1 MIPSDIRLYTWVDV
15 EEVLLRSQEQEQWP
29 EDLVWARG
37 YWDELVLGIRPGT
50 QSSVKTWLQEVY
62 DPRFQ
67 DNGQQGNDCIILE
80 SSEGNQRTLPIILEE
95 TEEEPPTPKLIPN
108 LARPTVIWQ
117 RTEKLQPPDIFP
129 DDLPPVVTF
138 HSFKGG
144 VGRTIHALA
153 LAQALINAKQQVLLI
168 DGDLEAPGISWL
180 LESRLPSPPICFA
193 DFIALIHGDPS
204 PDPEQTIELA
214 TQKLQNA
221 LVDGIYILPSFRVNS
236 RLTGLAIKPEHL
248 IKGHKNPFILTD
260 SLARLGKALGVNV
273 VLVDLRAGLSEL
285 AAGLILDPRVYRIFV
300 STLSGQSISGTAKLL
315 ELIAKLAPSTREQ
328 DPSPA
333 LILTKVPKNEIDK
346 NLAIES
352 EQKLLEA
359 IQTLLGEDSEPIRI
373 TTPFTERLQILSN
386 SWQEVWQHLGSSQ
399 LIDLLHPLLEWL
411 PDNLNKSNQADEPIS
426 SQPQR
431 ESLRNIADKMIYAE
445 GAETAEF
452 LVTES
457 LENLA
462 NDYRNQIPIT
472 VVIGAKGSGKTYT
485 FMQII
490 HRKEW
495 QKFIKYVVKN
505 NVDNN
510 NVDNNNVDNN
520 NVDNTVS
527 STALIAPIIASNNLK
542 GKTKEI
548 VDEARK
554 YCAEQIGLTPPV
566 DDSEIKD
573 YIREGCQQNLHEGE
587 WRDRWLDVIAK
598 SLGMTGKGRDLP
610 KYIAEKKQKIVAVI
624 DGLEDLFQQFDQDKA
639 QQTALR
645 ALLQEVPQ
653 WLEQQPFRCL
663 GIIIFVRQDIL
674 TASVRQNSGQMMSR
688 YKPYRLRWNRET
700 VLRLVAWVA
709 DKAKISLKLKP
720 AGIQDMNEAELT
732 EALTPLWGK
741 KLGSDRSRQAR
752 SAPFVIAAL
761 SDYNGQIQSR
771 DVVRFLKIAAENS
784 IDDDYWQDRV
794 LVPKA
799 IRDSLA
805 DCSKEKIEEIESEN
819 EPLRTVFKKLREL
832 PKVQKKSPFQLESI
846 SLFPEE
852 ISLLKQNGV
861 IIADGDDYYISEIF
875 RLGLGFSQNAGKPK
889 IMALYRRAR
898 QRL

>member
-117 RTEKLQPPDIFP
+117 RTEKLQAPDIFP
-129 DDLPPVVTF
+129 DDLPPVVAF

-153 LAQALINAKQQVLLI
+153 LAQALINAKQKVLLI

-180 LESRLPSPPICFA
+180 LESRLPYPPICFA
-193 DFIALIHGDPS
+193 DFIALIHGDGS
-204 PDPEQTIELA
+204 PDAEPIIELA

-300 STLSGQSISGTAKLL
+300 STLSGQSITGTARLL
-315 ELIAKLAPSTREQ
+315 ELVAKLAPSKRDE

-333 LILTKVPKNEIDK
+333 LILTKVPQDERAKS
-346 NLAIES
+346 LVIES
-352 EQKLLEA
+352 EQTILEA
-359 IQTLLGEDSEPIRI
+359 IQPLLGEDSESIRL

-386 SWQEVWQHLGSSQ
+386 SWQEVWQQLASSQ

-411 PDNLNKSNQADEPIS
+411 PDNLNKSNQADEPKLKS
-426 SQPQR
+426 QR
-431 ESLRNIADKMIYAE
+431 ESLRNIAEKMIYAE
-445 GAETAEF
+445 RAETDEF
-452 LVTES
+452 LVTNS
-457 LENLA
+457 LQNLA

-490 HRKEW
+490 RRKEW
-495 QKFIKYVVKN
+495 QKFIKDVGV
-505 NVDNN
+505 
-510 NVDNNNVDNN
+510 N

-542 GKTKEI
+542 GKAKEI

-554 YCAEQIGLTPPV
+554 DCAKRIGLTPAV
-566 DDSEIKD
+566 DDSEIQD
-573 YIREGCQQNLHEGE
+573 YIREGCQDNLHEGQ

-598 SLGMTGKGRDLP
+598 SIGMTGKGRDLP
-610 KYIAEKKQKIVAVI
+610 KYIAQKKQKIVAVI
-624 DGLEDLFQQFDQDKA
+624 DGLEDLFQKFAQDEA

-645 ALLQEVPQ
+645 GLLQEVPQ

-674 TASVRQNSGQMMSR
+674 TASVRQNSGQMMSG
-688 YKPYRLRWNRET
+688 YEPYRLRWNRET

-709 DKAKISLKLKP
+709 HKAKILLKLKP
-720 AGIQDMNEAELT
+720 AELQDMNEAELT
-732 EALTPLWGK
+732 EALTPLWGQ

-752 SAPFVIAAL
+752 SAQFVIAAL

-771 DVVRFLKIAAENS
+771 DVVRLLNIAAAKS
-784 IDDDYWQDRV
+784 IDDDYWKDRV
-794 LVPKA
+794 LVPTA

-805 DCSKEKIEEIESEN
+805 DCSQAKIEEIELEN
-819 EPLRTVFKKLREL
+819 EPLKRVFNKLSQL
-832 PKVQKKSPFQLESI
+832 PEVQKKSPFQLESI
-846 SLFPEE
+846 GLSTED

-861 IIADGDDYYISEIF
+861 IIADGDKYYVSEIF
-875 RLGLGFSQNAGKPK
+875 RLGLGFSQNAGKAK
-889 IMALYRRAR
+889 VLGLAKRAR

>member
-15 EEVLLRSQEQEQWP
+15 EEVLLRSQEQEKWP
-29 EDLVWARG
+29 KDLVWARG

-50 QSSVKTWLQEVY
+50 QSSVKTWLQEIY

-80 SSEGNQRTLPIILEE
+80 SAEGNQRTLRIILEE

-117 RTEKLQPPDIFP
+117 RTEKLQAPDILP
-129 DDLPPVVTF
+129 DDLPPVVAF

-144 VGRTIHALA
+144 VGRTTHALA
-153 LAQALINAKQQVLLI
+153 LAQALIKAKQNVLLI

-204 PDPEQTIELA
+204 PDAEPTIELA

-260 SLARLGKALGVNV
+260 SLARLGQALGVNV

-333 LILTKVPKNEIDK
+333 LILTKVPQDERAKS
-346 NLAIES
+346 LVIES
-352 EQKLLEA
+352 EQTILEA
-359 IQTLLGEDSEPIRI
+359 IQPLLGEESEPIRI
-373 TTPFTERLQILSN
+373 TTKFTDSLQILSN
-386 SWQEVWQHLGSSQ
+386 SWQEAWQQLASSQ

-411 PDNLNKSNQADEPIS
+411 PDNLNTSNPPDEPIILLKS
-426 SQPQR
+426 QR
-431 ESLRNIADKMIYAE
+431 ERLRDIAEKMIYAE
-445 GAETAEF
+445 RAETEDF
-452 LVTES
+452 LVTNS
-457 LENLA
+457 LQNLA

-490 HRKEW
+490 RRKEW
-495 QKFIKYVVKN
+495 QKFREDVGVT
-505 NVDNN
+505 NVDIT
-510 NVDNNNVDNN
+510 VD
-520 NVDNTVS
+520 
-527 STALIAPIIASNNLK
+527 STALIAPIIASTNLHDK
-542 GKTKEI
+542 AKKI
-548 VDEARK
+548 VYDVRK

-573 YIREGCQQNLHEGE
+573 YIRDGYQRELHEGE

-598 SLGMTGKGRDLP
+598 TLGMTGKGRDLP

-624 DGLEDLFQQFDQDKA
+624 DGLEDLFQEFAQNDD

-674 TASVRQNSGQMMSR
+674 TASVRQNYGQMKSR
-688 YKPYRLRWNRET
+688 YQPYTLKWNEES

-709 DKAKISLKLKP
+709 DKAKIPLKLES
-720 AGIQDMNEAELT
+720 AALQDMNAALQDMNEAELT
-732 EALTPLWGK
+732 ESLRPLWGK
-741 KLGSDRSRQAR
+741 NLGNDRSRQAR

-784 IDDDYWQDRV
+784 IDDDYWQDRI

-799 IRDSLA
+799 IRDCL
-805 DCSKEKIEEIESEN
+805 DECSKEKIEEIKLEN
-819 EPLRTVFKKLREL
+819 EPLRTVFNKLREL

-846 SLFPEE
+846 SLSAED

-875 RLGLGFSQNAGKPK
+875 RLGLGFSQNVGRPK
-889 IMALYRRAR
+889 IMALARRAG
-898 QRL
+898 QGI

>member
-1 MIPSDIRLYTWVDV
+1 MIPSNIRLYTWVDV

-29 EDLVWARG
+29 KDLVWARG

-50 QSSVKTWLQEVY
+50 QSSIKTWLQEVY

-80 SSEGNQRTLPIILEE
+80 SAEGNQRTLPIILEE

-117 RTEKLQPPDIFP
+117 RTEKLQAPDIFP
-129 DDLPPVVTF
+129 DDLPPVLAF

-144 VGRTIHALA
+144 VGRTTHALA
-153 LAQALINAKQQVLLI
+153 LAQALINAKQKVLLI

-180 LESRLPSPPICFA
+180 LESRLPYPPICFA
-193 DFIALIHGDPS
+193 DIIALIHGDPS
-204 PDPEQTIELA
+204 PDAEQTIDLA

-221 LVDGIYILPSFRVNS
+221 LVDGIYILPSFLVNS

-300 STLSGQSISGTAKLL
+300 STLSGQSINGTVRLL
-315 ELIAKLAPSTREQ
+315 ELIAKLAPSTRDK
-328 DPSPA
+328 DPYPA
-333 LILTKVPKNEIDK
+333 FILTKVPQDETAE
-346 NLAIES
+346 NLIIES
-352 EQKLLEA
+352 EQTLLEA

-411 PDNLNKSNQADEPIS
+411 PDNLNKSNQPEQEINLNYP
-426 SQPQR
+426 R

-445 GAETAEF
+445 HAETEDF

-457 LENLA
+457 LANLA
-462 NDYRNQIPIT
+462 NNYRKQIPIT

-490 HRKEW
+490 RRKKW
-495 QKFIKYVVKN
+495 QKFGEDVGVS
-505 NVDNN
+505 NVD
-510 NVDNNNVDNN
+510 
-520 NVDNTVS
+520 
-527 STALIAPIIASNNLK
+527 STAFIAPIIASTNLNNK
-542 GKTKEI
+542 AKEI
-548 VDEARK
+548 VDDVRK

-573 YIREGCQQNLHEGE
+573 YIRDGCEQNLHEGQ

-598 SLGMTGKGRDLP
+598 SLGMIGKGRDLP

-624 DGLEDLFQQFDQDKA
+624 DGLEDLFQKFAQDEA

-645 ALLQEVPQ
+645 GLLQEVPQ

-674 TASVRQNSGQMMSR
+674 TASVRQNSGQMKSR
-688 YKPYRLRWNRET
+688 YQPYTLRWNRET

-709 DKAKISLKLKP
+709 DKANISLNLNP
-720 AGIQDMNEAELT
+720 AELQDMNEAELT
-732 EALTPLWGK
+732 EALTSLWGK
-741 KLGSDRSRQAR
+741 KLGNYRSRQAR

-771 DVVRFLKIAAENS
+771 DVVRLLKIAAEKS
-784 IDDDYWQDRV
+784 ITIDDKNSWQDRV

-805 DCSKEKIEEIESEN
+805 DCSKAKIEEIELEN
-819 EPLRTVFKKLREL
+819 EPLKRVFNELRQLTE
-832 PKVQKKSPFQLESI
+832 VQKKSPFKLESI
-846 SLFPEE
+846 PLSAED
-852 ISLLKQNGV
+852 ISLLKENGV
-861 IIADGDDYYISEIF
+861 IIADGDKYYISEIF

-889 IMALYRRAR
+889 ILALARRAR
-898 QRL
+898 QKL

>member
-80 SSEGNQRTLPIILEE
+80 SAEGNQRTLPIILEE

-117 RTEKLQPPDIFP
+117 RTQKLKAPDILP
-129 DDLPPVVTF
+129 DDLPPVVAF

-144 VGRTIHALA
+144 VGRTTHALA

-193 DFIALIHGDPS
+193 DIIALIHGDPS
-204 PDPEQTIELA
+204 PDAEQTIELA
-214 TQKLQNA
+214 TKKLQNA

-236 RLTGLAIKPEHL
+236 RLTALAIKPEHL

-315 ELIAKLAPSTREQ
+315 ELIGKLAPSTRDQ

-333 LILTKVPKNEIDK
+333 LILTKVPQDERAKS
-346 NLAIES
+346 LVIES
-352 EQKLLEA
+352 EQTILEG
-359 IQTLLGEDSEPIRI
+359 IQPLLGEDSEPIRI
-373 TTPFTERLQILSN
+373 TTNFTDSLQILSN
-386 SWQEVWQHLGSSQ
+386 SWQEVWQQLASSK

-411 PDNLNKSNQADEPIS
+411 PDNLNTSNPPDEPIS
-426 SQPQR
+426 SQSQR

-510 NVDNNNVDNN
+510 NVDNNNVDNI
-520 NVDNTVS
+520 VS

-610 KYIAEKKQKIVAVI
+610 KYLADNKQKIVAVI
-624 DGLEDLFQQFDQDKA
+624 DGLEDLFQEFDQDKA

-653 WLEQQPFRCL
+653 WLEQQPLRCL

-674 TASVRQNSGQMMSR
+674 TASVRQNSGQMKSR
-688 YKPYRLRWNRET
+688 YQPYTLRWNRET

-709 DKAKISLKLKP
+709 DKADISLKLKP
-720 AGIQDMNEAELT
+720 AGLQDMNEAELT

-741 KLGSDRSRQAR
+741 KLGNDRSKQPR

-771 DVVRFLKIAAENS
+771 DVVRLLKIAAEKSIS
-784 IDDDYWQDRV
+784 IDEKNYWQDRI

-799 IRDSLA
+799 IRGCLA
-805 DCSKEKIEEIESEN
+805 DCSQAKIEEIELEN
-819 EPLRTVFKKLREL
+819 EPLKRVFNKLRQL
-832 PKVQKKSPFQLESI
+832 PEVQKKNPFQLESI
-846 SLFPEE
+846 SLSAED

-861 IIADGDDYYISEIF
+861 IIADGDKYYISEIF

-889 IMALYRRAR
+889 MMALYRRAR

>member
-29 EDLVWARG
+29 KDLVWARG
-37 YWDELVLGIRPGT
+37 YWDELVLGICPGT
-50 QSSVKTWLQEVY
+50 QSSIKTWLQEIY

-80 SSEGNQRTLPIILEE
+80 SADGNQRTLPIILEV

-117 RTEKLQPPDIFP
+117 RTEKLQAPDILP
-129 DDLPPVVTF
+129 DDLPPVVAF

-144 VGRTIHALA
+144 VGRTTHALA
-153 LAQALINAKQQVLLI
+153 LAQALIKAKQKVLLI

-204 PDPEQTIELA
+204 PDAEQTIELA

-300 STLSGQSISGTAKLL
+300 STLSGQSISGTERLL
-315 ELIAKLAPSTREQ
+315 QFIAKLAPSTREQ

-346 NLAIES
+346 NLAIDS

-359 IQTLLGEDSEPIRI
+359 IQPLLGEDSEPIRI
-373 TTPFTERLQILSN
+373 TTNFTDSLQILSN
-386 SWQEVWQHLGSSQ
+386 YWQEVWQQLASSQ
-399 LIDLLHPLLEWL
+399 LIDLLHSLLEWL
-411 PDNLNKSNQADEPIS
+411 PDNLNKSNQPEQEINLNYP
-426 SQPQR
+426 R

-445 GAETAEF
+445 HAETEDF

-457 LENLA
+457 LANLA
-462 NDYRNQIPIT
+462 NNYRKQIPIT

-490 HRKEW
+490 RRKKW
-495 QKFIKYVVKN
+495 QNFREDVGVT
-505 NVDNN
+505 NVDST
-510 NVDNNNVDNN
+510 VD
-520 NVDNTVS
+520 
-527 STALIAPIIASNNLK
+527 STALIAPIISSNNLNDK
-542 GKTKEI
+542 AKEI
-548 VDEARK
+548 VDDLRK
-554 YCAEQIGLTPPV
+554 YCAEEIGLTPPV
-566 DDSEIKD
+566 DDSEVKD
-573 YIREGCQQNLHEGE
+573 YIRDGYQQELHEGE

-610 KYIAEKKQKIVAVI
+610 KYLADNKQKIVAVI
-624 DGLEDLFQQFDQDKA
+624 DGLEDLFQEFDQDKA

-674 TASVRQNSGQMMSR
+674 TASVRQNSGQMKSR
-688 YKPYRLRWNRET
+688 YQPYTLRWNRET

-709 DKAKISLKLKP
+709 DKADISLKLKP
-720 AGIQDMNEAELT
+720 AGLQDMNEALQDMNEAELT

-741 KLGSDRSRQAR
+741 KLGNDRSKQPR

-771 DVVRFLKIAAENS
+771 DVVRLLKIAAEKSIS
-784 IDDDYWQDRV
+784 IDDKNYWQDRV
-794 LVPKA
+794 LAPKA
-799 IRDSLA
+799 IRRCLDE
-805 DCSKEKIEEIESEN
+805 CSKAKIEEIELEN
-819 EPLRTVFKKLREL
+819 EPLKRVFNKLRQL
-832 PKVQKKSPFQLESI
+832 PPDNKKSPFQLESI
-846 SLFPEE
+846 RLSAED
-852 ISLLKQNGV
+852 ISLLKDNGV
-861 IIADGDDYYISEIF
+861 IIADGDKYYISEIF
-875 RLGLGFSQNAGKPK
+875 RLGLGFSQNVGKPK

>member
-29 EDLVWARG
+29 KDLVWARG

-50 QSSVKTWLQEVY
+50 QSSIKTWLQEVY
-62 DPRFQ
+62 EPRFQ

-80 SSEGNQRTLPIILEE
+80 SAEGNQRTLPIILEE

-117 RTEKLQPPDIFP
+117 RTEKLQAPDIFP
-129 DDLPPVVTF
+129 DDLPPVLAF

-144 VGRTIHALA
+144 VGRTTHALA
-153 LAQALINAKQQVLLI
+153 LAQALINAKQKVLLI

-180 LESRLPSPPICFA
+180 LESRLPYPPICFA
-193 DFIALIHGDPS
+193 DIIALIHGDPS
-204 PDPEQTIELA
+204 PDAEQTIDLA

-300 STLSGQSISGTAKLL
+300 STLSGQSINGTVRLL
-315 ELIAKLAPSTREQ
+315 ELIAKLAPSTRDK
-328 DPSPA
+328 DPYPA
-333 LILTKVPKNEIDK
+333 FILTKVPQDETAE
-346 NLAIES
+346 NLIIES
-352 EQKLLEA
+352 EQTLLEA

-386 SWQEVWQHLGSSQ
+386 SWQEVWQHLGTSQ

-411 PDNLNKSNQADEPIS
+411 PDNLNKSNPPDEPLS
-426 SQPQR
+426 LLKSQR
-431 ESLRNIADKMIYAE
+431 ESLRDIAEKMIYAE
-445 GAETAEF
+445 HAETEDF

-457 LENLA
+457 LANLA
-462 NDYRNQIPIT
+462 NNYRNQIPIT

-490 HRKEW
+490 RRKEW
-495 QKFIKYVVKN
+495 QKFGEDVGVS
-505 NVDNN
+505 NVD
-510 NVDNNNVDNN
+510 
-520 NVDNTVS
+520 
-527 STALIAPIIASNNLK
+527 STAFIAPIIASTNLNNK
-542 GKTKEI
+542 AKEI
-548 VDEARK
+548 VDDVRK

-566 DDSEIKD
+566 NDSEIKD
-573 YIREGCQQNLHEGE
+573 YIREGCQQNLHEGQ

-610 KYIAEKKQKIVAVI
+610 KYLADNKQKIVAVI
-624 DGLEDLFQQFDQDKA
+624 DGLEDLFQEFAQDKA

-645 ALLQEVPQ
+645 ALLQDVPQ
-653 WLEQQPFRCL
+653 WLEQQPFRGL
-663 GIIIFVRQDIL
+663 GIIIFVRQDIFK
-674 TASVRQNSGQMMSR
+674 ASVRQNSGQMMYR
-688 YKPYRLRWNRET
+688 YQPYGLRWNEES

-709 DKAKISLKLKP
+709 NKAKIWLNLNP
-720 AGIQDMNEAELT
+720 DELQDMNEAELT
-732 EALTPLWGK
+732 ESLRPLWGK
-741 KLGSDRSRQAR
+741 NLGNDRSRQAR

-771 DVVRFLKIAAENS
+771 DVVRFLKIAAGQS
-784 IDDDYWQDRV
+784 IDDDYWQDRI

-799 IRDSLA
+799 IRGCLDE
-805 DCSKEKIEEIESEN
+805 CSQEKITEIELEN
-819 EPLRTVFKKLREL
+819 EPLKRVFNKLRQL
-832 PKVQKKSPFQLESI
+832 SADNKKNPFQLENIGLS
-846 SLFPEE
+846 PED
-852 ISLLKQNGV
+852 ISLLKENGV
-861 IIADGDDYYISEIF
+861 IIADGDKYYVSEIF
-875 RLGLGFSQNAGKPK
+875 RLGLGFSQNVGRPK
-889 IMALYRRAR
+889 IMALARRAG
-898 QRL
+898 QGI

>member
-29 EDLVWARG
+29 EDLVWARA
-37 YWDELVLGIRPGT
+37 YWHELVLGIRPDT
-50 QSSVKTWLQEVY
+50 QHSIKAWLQEVY

-80 SSEGNQRTLPIILEE
+80 SAEGNQRTLPIILEE

-117 RTEKLQPPDIFP
+117 RTQNLKAPDILP
-129 DDLPPVVTF
+129 DDLPPVVAF

-144 VGRTIHALA
+144 VGRTTHALA
-153 LAQALINAKQQVLLI
+153 LAQALIKAKQKVLLI

-180 LESRLPSPPICFA
+180 LESRLPYPPICFA
-193 DFIALIHGDPS
+193 DIIALIHGDPS
-204 PDPEQTIELA
+204 PDAEPTIELA

-300 STLSGQSISGTAKLL
+300 STLSGQSITGTAKLL

-352 EQKLLEA
+352 EQTLLEA
-359 IQTLLGEDSEPIRI
+359 IQPLLGEESEPIII
-373 TTPFTERLQILSN
+373 TTKFTDSLQILSN
-386 SWQEVWQHLGSSQ
+386 SWQEVWQQLASSQ

-411 PDNLNKSNQADEPIS
+411 PDHLNKSNQADELIS
-426 SQPQR
+426 SQYQR
-431 ESLRNIADKMIYAE
+431 KSLRNIADKMIYAE
-445 GAETAEF
+445 HAETEDF

-457 LENLA
+457 LANLA
-462 NDYRNQIPIT
+462 NNYRKQIPIT

-490 HRKEW
+490 RRKKW
-495 QKFIKYVVKN
+495 QKFIEYVELN
-505 NVDNN
+505 NVDKT
-510 NVDNNNVDNN
+510 VD
-520 NVDNTVS
+520 
-527 STALIAPIIASNNLK
+527 STALIAPIIASNNLNEK
-542 GKTKEI
+542 AKTI
-548 VDEARK
+548 VNDVGK

-566 DDSEIKD
+566 DNSKIKN
-573 YIREGCQQNLHEGE
+573 YIQEGYQQTLYEGQ

-610 KYIAEKKQKIVAVI
+610 KYLADKKQKIVAVI
-624 DGLEDLFQQFDQDKA
+624 DGLEDLFQEFAQDKA

-653 WLEQQPFRCL
+653 WLEQQPLRCL

-674 TASVRQNSGQMMSR
+674 TASVRQNSGQMMYG
-688 YKPYRLRWNRET
+688 YKPYSLRWNEES

-709 DKAKISLKLKP
+709 HKAKIPLKLES
-720 AGIQDMNEAELT
+720 AALQDMNAALQDMNEAELT

-741 KLGSDRSRQAR
+741 KLGNDRSRQAR
-752 SAPFVIAAL
+752 SARFVIDAL

-771 DVVRFLKIAAENS
+771 DVVRLIKIAAEKSIS
-784 IDDDYWQDRV
+784 IDENNYWQDRI

-799 IRDSLA
+799 IRGCLA
-805 DCSKEKIEEIESEN
+805 DCSQAKIEEIELEN
-819 EPLRTVFKKLREL
+819 EPLKRVFNKLRQL
-832 PKVQKKSPFQLESI
+832 PEVQKKSPFQLESI
-846 SLFPEE
+846 GLSTED

-875 RLGLGFSQNAGKPK
+875 RLGLGFSQNVGRPK
-889 IMALYRRAR
+889 IMALARRAG
-898 QRL
+898 QGI